1 MANFEQGNG
10 KEMAIAQAEMINLL
24 TDALGIIDNDDTPNS
39 IKADALYVKVDCHL
53 LKISNRAND
62 DDVEMLKQLYE
73 ALEERERN
81 YAE

>member
-1 MANFEQGNG
+1 MANFEQMNG
-10 KEMAIAQAEMINLL
+10 KEMAIAHAEMVNTL
-24 TDALGIIDNDDTPNS
+24 TDALGIIENESVQNS
-39 IKADALYVKVDCHL
+39 VKADALYVKVDCHL